1 MRDRRGDR
9 HAAVAHWVR
18 SYRERIRSSL
28 WPLTFSPLCREQAG
42 GGIARRV
49 AGMDAGQGIVR
60 AGCPVDPPRLPSA
73 PPQGRDIGVAFLL
86 VTSLWPHKEK

>member
-18 SYRERIRSSL
+18 SYREKTRLSL
-28 WPLTFSPLCREQAG
+28 WPLTSHPLCREQAG

-60 AGCPVDPPRLPSA
+60 AGRPVDPPRLPSA
-73 PPQGRDIGVAFLL
+73 TPKGRGIGVAFLL
-86 VTSLWPHKEK
+86 VTSLWPNKEK